1 VEMRKGQ
8 RVTNLIP
15 DFACR
20 KWVGVEGDIIDAPF
34 LPICRSQIDVR
45 LQGDCRKLV
54 EEMKGFHWMTC
65 YGSHLRETGYALRK
79 LGIDWLA
86 IA

>member
-1 VEMRKGQ
+1 
-8 RVTNLIP
+8 
-15 DFACR
+15 
-20 KWVGVEGDIIDAPF
+20 
-34 LPICRSQIDVR
+34 
-45 LQGDCRKLV
+45 
-54 EEMKGFHWMTC
+54 MTC